1 MPSRLASG
9 ALKRASGG
17 TRTPGV
23 CIPLYK
29 SGAVAAEPHWHEIK
43 KRAIGLEPTVPSLA
57 TKCITIMLRPRFIL

>member
-9 ALKRASGG
+9 ALKNGASGG

-29 SGAVAAEPHWHEIK
+29 SGAVAAEPHWHK
-43 KRAIGLEPTVPSLA
+43 K
-57 TKCITIMLRPRFIL
+57 